1 MTREPPVN
9 EAAEMPRIV
18 FEGRESCPSAERTH
32 ARLDRALA
40 GTRAPSR
47 GWVVTIRV
55 EEPAP
60 QALDA
65 QGDISDE
72 TGRPIAHRTLAG
84 AAGDCDGLV
93 QAMGVWASLV
103 LDLEREHPRPGPWPI
118 STSETSNAL
127 LTETAPSP
135 TIARPSAG
143 SKAPHPDAAPPDGV
157 GGLREEAQALEIGLG
172 TLLMTGTGANAMLG
186 ITPSLVIETTAAFV
200 VRPALVVGESLTPLG
215 GSGNATW
222 AAARVDGCS
231 RLPGLYDRD
240 RGLQLDLCGGAEA
253 GFTHF
258 AGPPSGS
265 TGSAVPASP
274 TTLPQLAI
282 GPSIDLRGELGNRLS
297 VLLRGVAEINA
308 IRSGF
313 EQPASSRV
321 NVPWFAARIEVAL
334 SWRVR

>member
-1 MTREPPVN
+1 MTRNPPLN

-18 FEGRESCPSAERTH
+18 FEGRESCPSAERAH
-32 ARLDRALA
+32 ALLDRALA

-55 EEPAP
+55 EQPAP
-60 QALDA
+60 QVLDA
-65 QGDISDE
+65 QGDIADE
-72 TGRPIAHRTLAG
+72 TGRPIAHRTLSG
-84 AAGDCDGLV
+84 ATRDCDGLV
-93 QAMGVWASLV
+93 RAMGVWASLV
-103 LDLEREHPRPGPWPI
+103 LDLERDHPRPGPWPV
-118 STSETSNAL
+118 STSEASNAVPM
-127 LTETAPSP
+127 ETAPSP
-135 TIARPSAG
+135 TVPRPAG
-143 SKAPHPDAAPPDGV
+143 TSKAPDTDLAPPDGV
-157 GGLREEAQALEIGLG
+157 RGPREEARALEIGLG

-215 GSGNATW
+215 GSNATW
-222 AAARVDGCS
+222 AAARVDGCL
-231 RLPGLYDRD
+231 RMPGLYARD

-265 TGSAVPASP
+265 TGSGAAENP

-282 GPSIDLRGELGNRLS
+282 GPSIDLRGELGDRLS
-297 VLLRGVAEINA
+297 LLLRGVAEINA

-313 EQPASSRV
+313 EEPDSSRV
-321 NVPWFAARIEVAL
+321 SVPWFAARIEVAL